1 MNFILG
7 VRQKGDLRQTTQLAL
22 VVLDRAP
29 IFCAMSNATDSKFS
43 RILLESANEAMDA
56 LVDGAS
62 EYYKSFIVLKRL
74 HDDKGLP
81 VDGQRMQEMSD
92 LIQSLRKMLYDER
105 ASLQS
110 KLATFED
117 EEAAEEYIAEL
128 DLKAEAGRTPQK

>member
-7 VRQKGDLRQTTQLAL
+7 VRQKGDLRQIIAL
-22 VVLDRAP
+22 VGVVRQGSYF
-29 IFCAMSNATDSKFS
+29 FCVMSNNPKFS
-43 RILLESANEAMDA
+43 RFLLESANEAMDA

-92 LIQSLRKMLYDER
+92 LIRSLRKMLYDER

-110 KLATFED
+110 KLAAFED

-128 DLKAEAGRTPQK
+128 KQKAEAGRTPQE

>member
-1 MNFILG
+1 
-7 VRQKGDLRQTTQLAL
+7 
-22 VVLDRAP
+22 
-29 IFCAMSNATDSKFS
+29 MSSNPKIS

-92 LIQSLRKMLYDER
+92 LIRSLRKMLYDER

-128 DLKAEAGRTPQK
+128 NHKAEAGRTPQE

>member
-1 MNFILG
+1 
-7 VRQKGDLRQTTQLAL
+7 
-22 VVLDRAP
+22 
-29 IFCAMSNATDSKFS
+29 MSNATDSKIS
-43 RILLESANEAMDA
+43 RVLLESANEAMDA

-110 KLATFED
+110 KLAAFED

-128 DLKAEAGRTPQK
+128 KRNVEAGRTPQE

>member
-1 MNFILG
+1 
-7 VRQKGDLRQTTQLAL
+7 
-22 VVLDRAP
+22 
-29 IFCAMSNATDSKFS
+29 MSNATDSKFS
-43 RILLESANEAMDA
+43 RFLLESANEAMDA

-92 LIQSLRKMLYDER
+92 LILRKMLYDER

-128 DLKAEAGRTPQK
+128 KQKAEAGRTPQE

>member
-7 VRQKGDLRQTTQLAL
+7 VRQKGDLRQIIAL
-22 VVLDRAP
+22 VGVVRQGSF
-29 IFCAMSNATDSKFS
+29 FCVMSSNPKFS
-43 RILLESANEAMDA
+43 RFLLESANEAMDA

-128 DLKAEAGRTPQK
+128 KQKAEAGRTPQE